1 MPDLE
6 TCRRNILSEDY
17 RDFIEN
23 RTRTPLFNELLL
35 QNPCEQDA
43 GSGYTCYYF
52 PKESVEPI
60 TLSRFSYNS
69 IPQCFSPLSMETL
82 NQAGILPVQNY
93 PTLQLKGQGVLIGFL
108 DSGIDYTSRL
118 FRNLDGSTRIAARA
132 EHPHRDLLTERNM
145 PGKLS
150 MPPFLLKILHLL
162 FLPLMT
168 PDTGLLLPASP
179 QAVQISP
186 NSFSEPPL
194 NVPLQW

>member
-118 FRNLDGSTRIAARA
+118 FRNLDGSTRIAR
-132 EHPHRDLLTERNM
+132 HLGSDDPERNAPAGICLRNGIY
-145 PGKLS
+145 PGNYQCR
-150 MPPFLLKILHLL
+150 PF
-162 FLPLMT
+162 F
-168 PDTGLLLPASP
+168 
-179 QAVQISP
+179 
-186 NSFSEPPL
+186 
-194 NVPLQW
+194 

>member
-118 FRNLDGSTRIAARA
+118 FRNSKRGWHHKNSFHLGSDD
-132 EHPHRDLLTERNM
+132 PERNAPAGICLRNGIY
-145 PGKLS
+145 PGNYQCR
-150 MPPFLLKILHLL
+150 PF
-162 FLPLMT
+162 F
-168 PDTGLLLPASP
+168 
-179 QAVQISP
+179 
-186 NSFSEPPL
+186 
-194 NVPLQW
+194 

>member
-118 FRNLDGSTRIAARA
+118 FRNLDGSTRIAAIW
-132 EHPHRDLLTERNM
+132 DQTIQSGIC
-145 PGKLS
+145 PGNYQCR
-150 MPPFLLKILHLL
+150 PF
-162 FLPLMT
+162 F
-168 PDTGLLLPASP
+168 
-179 QAVQISP
+179 
-186 NSFSEPPL
+186 
-194 NVPLQW
+194 

>member
-118 FRNLDGSTRIAARA
+118 FRNLDGSTSRA
-132 EHPHRDLLTERNM
+132 ERPRRDLLTERNI

>member
-69 IPQCFSPLSMETL
+69 IPQCFSPLSMETPEPGRNPSGSEL
-82 NQAGILPVQNY
+82 SYAPAKRAG
-93 PTLQLKGQGVLIGFL
+93 
-108 DSGIDYTSRL
+108 GID
-118 FRNLDGSTRIAARA
+118 RIFGQRY
-132 EHPHRDLLTERNM
+132 
-145 PGKLS
+145 
-150 MPPFLLKILHLL
+150 
-162 FLPLMT
+162 
-168 PDTGLLLPASP
+168 
-179 QAVQISP
+179 
-186 NSFSEPPL
+186 
-194 NVPLQW
+194 

>member
-118 FRNLDGSTRIAARA
+118 FRNLDARQELPPSGIRRSRA
-132 EHPHRDLLTERNM
+132 ERPRRDLLTERNI
-145 PGKLS
+145 PGNYQCR
-150 MPPFLLKILHLL
+150 PF
-162 FLPLMT
+162 F
-168 PDTGLLLPASP
+168 
-179 QAVQISP
+179 
-186 NSFSEPPL
+186 
-194 NVPLQW
+194 

>member
-93 PTLQLKGQGVLIGFL
+93 PTLQLKGQGG
-108 DSGIDYTSRL
+108 Y
-118 FRNLDGSTRIAARA
+118 
-132 EHPHRDLLTERNM
+132 
-145 PGKLS
+145 
-150 MPPFLLKILHLL
+150 
-162 FLPLMT
+162 
-168 PDTGLLLPASP
+168 
-179 QAVQISP
+179 
-186 NSFSEPPL
+186 
-194 NVPLQW
+194 